1 MIGYLGPELSFTHQA
16 AKTVAAN
23 QPLIAYPSIRSLF
36 VALRQNEVDSIV
48 VPIENS
54 TEGSVTTTI
63 DALAEETVYITSEMY
78 LPIQLSLYSKASS
91 IKDITH
97 VISHPQALAQ
107 CRIQLEQLLGNYTE
121 VPATSTSGAIEELN
135 NNESHYAAV
144 ASPGFTSA
152 PEVASQ
158 IQDIKNNATRFVVLK
173 RDSQKNLQ
181 ANKTSLLFK
190 PTEDRPGLL
199 YDLLHEFAIRKI
211 NLTRIESRK
220 SKSND
225 DIFIF
230 YLDAL
235 IHMED
240 PSLEEILTILKV
252 KRFDTKLLGTYLS
265 AK

>member
-1 MIGYLGPELSFTHQA
+1 MIGYLGPEQSFTHQA
-16 AKTVAAN
+16 AKTIASN
-23 QPLIAYPSIRSLF
+23 QTLIAYPSIRSLF
-36 VALRQNEVDSIV
+36 VALRHFEVDAFI

-63 DALAEETVYITSEMY
+63 DALAEETVYITNEMY
-78 LPIQLSLYSKASS
+78 LPIQLSLYSKAAS

-107 CRIQLEQLLGNYTE
+107 CRSQLEQLLGNYTE
-121 VPATSTSGAIEELN
+121 VPATSTSSSVAELSTSEAN
-135 NNESHYAAV
+135 YAAV
-144 ASPGFTSA
+144 ASPGFTTF
-152 PEVASQ
+152 PEVASH
-158 IQDIKNNATRFVVLK
+158 IQDIENNETRFVVLK
-173 RDSQKNLQ
+173 REPQKNLQ

-190 PTEDRPGLL
+190 PIEDRPGLL

-225 DIFIF
+225 NLFIF

-235 IHMED
+235 IQMED

-252 KRFDTKLLGTYLS
+252 KRFHTKLLGSYLS